1 MMDVRVSIVP
11 LVDGEKIVMR
21 LLSEYV
27 RTLTLADLGFSEAY
41 REILEQ
47 AAHKPFG
54 MILTTGPTG
63 SGKSTTL
70 YGLLK
75 IRNRPDVNISTIE
88 DPVEYKIP
96 GINHIQV
103 NTATG
108 LTFAKG
114 LRALVRQDPDVILV
128 GEIRDDETAS
138 IAVNAAL
145 TGHLLFSTLH
155 ANDSATAVPRL
166 IEMGV
171 EPFLLASTLEVVV
184 AQRLAR
190 RICPKCRFSFEVD
203 ADAARQLFKGASEY
217 FTGSSSITMYRGK
230 GCAACGNT
238 GYRGRVGIYELL
250 VVTKE
255 IEDLIVQRA
264 SSTDIL
270 NKAREQGMLLLFE
283 DGLEKVKSG
292 LTTMEEL
299 LRIAA
304 PPEVI
309 SMQNKTIKN
318 PPIS

>member
-1 MMDVRVSIVP
+1 
-11 LVDGEKIVMR
+11 
-21 LLSEYV
+21 
-27 RTLTLADLGFSEAY
+27 
-41 REILEQ
+41 
-47 AAHKPFG
+47 
-54 MILTTGPTG
+54 
-63 SGKSTTL
+63 
-70 YGLLK
+70 
-75 IRNRPDVNISTIE
+75 
-88 DPVEYKIP
+88 
-96 GINHIQV
+96 
-103 NTATG
+103 
-108 LTFAKG
+108 
-114 LRALVRQDPDVILV
+114 
-128 GEIRDDETAS
+128 
-138 IAVNAAL
+138 
-145 TGHLLFSTLH
+145 
-155 ANDSATAVPRL
+155 
-166 IEMGV
+166 
-171 EPFLLASTLEVVV
+171 
-184 AQRLAR
+184 
-190 RICPKCRFSFEVD
+190 
-203 ADAARQLFKGASEY
+203 
-217 FTGSSSITMYRGK
+217 MYRGK